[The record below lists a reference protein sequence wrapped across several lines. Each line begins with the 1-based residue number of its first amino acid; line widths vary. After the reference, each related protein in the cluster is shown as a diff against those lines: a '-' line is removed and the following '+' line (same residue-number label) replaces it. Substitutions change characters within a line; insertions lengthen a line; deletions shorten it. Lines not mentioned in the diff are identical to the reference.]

1 VTGTRV
7 LALAAAALLVARA
20 AAAQVPL
27 PPAGASAGV
36 PVPIPP
42 AQAARYFLTT
52 DVGDARALW
61 VDPAGLARQ
70 LEASLGVELTADR
83 FDSGGMQL
91 RQWGG
96 TVASHGAAAGW
107 VHDRYPGGASLNI
120 YDIGLGLGDEQFSA
134 GAAHRWY
141 RGIVA
146 GSSWDVGIR
155 STVWEG
161 ADVSLLARNIGSPR
175 LGDTTYWA
183 TLVPGALVRLLGG
196 RLQAGGE
203 WEVAPH
209 GWRSV
214 ELRAGGAI
222 ALGRGF
228 AILLRADLAPD
239 LKRRG
244 FAIALDFEGSRSN
257 LSAFGLLPGGAGE
270 VDAFGG
276 SAALVTR
283 ASAGSR

>member
-1 VTGTRV
+1 M
-7 LALAAAALLVARA
+7 LALAAASLLVARA
-20 AAAQVPL
+20 AAAQVPPPL
-27 PPAGASAGV
+27 PGASTGV

-42 AQAARYFLTT
+42 AQAARYLLTT
-52 DVGDARALW
+52 DASDARALW

-70 LEASLGVELTADR
+70 MEASLGVEMAADR

-96 TVASHGAAAGW
+96 TIASHGAAAGW
-107 VHDRYPGGASLNI
+107 VHDRYPNGASLNI
-120 YDIGLGLGDEQFSA
+120 YDIGVGLGDEQFSA

-141 RGIVA
+141 RGIVT
-146 GSSWDVGIR
+146 GSAWDVGFR

-183 TLVPGALVRLLGG
+183 TLVPGALVRLFGG

-209 GWRSV
+209 GWHSV
-214 ELRAGGAI
+214 ELRAGGAV
-222 ALGRGF
+222 ALGWGLG
-228 AILLRADLAPD
+228 LLVRADLAPD

-244 FAIALDFEGSRSN
+244 FAIALDFEGSRSRAT
-257 LSAFGLLPGGAGE
+257 AFGLLPGGAGE
-270 VDAFGG
+270 FDAFGG

-283 ASAGSR
+283 SSSGGR